1 MRKSISKSEIKELN
15 EKLKDKFNVDLLSK
29 KDDVE
34 IINDEVIFV
43 NKEPY
48 FFYDGSELIPTLKL
62 ILKENFLK
70 KIIVDMGAVKFVVNG
85 ADIMRPG
92 IVFIEE
98 DIKKDDVIVVLDTEN
113 KKPLAIGQAL
123 FDSKEMDSQT
133 GGKVVKNLHYIGD
146 DIWKFSL

>member
-29 KDDVE
+29 KDNVE
-34 IINDEVIFV
+34 IINDEVVFV

-70 KIIVDMGAVKFVVNG
+70 KVIVDMGAVKFVVNG

-113 KKPLAIGQAL
+113 KKALAIGQAL